1 MIRRLLDSPVP
12 ALAGLCLLLLA
23 DGAGLVRLSLLASL
37 VHESGHIL
45 AYLLLLGR
53 WPPLRLTLSGIG
65 LRADGL
71 PLSCRQESLL
81 LAAGPLANFVCCGAL
96 ALLIAFRASWGR
108 YFFLAANLCVGCYN
122 LLPFGALDGARLL
135 ALWCPPGHW
144 LPKLAGGIGLAVAA
158 AGLGFSV
165 YAGGTPLWLGAAGA
179 LSLAALVRETFST
192 G

>member
-23 DGAGLVRLSLLASL
+23 DGAGFVRLSLLASL

-45 AYLLLLGR
+45 AYLLFLGQL
-53 WPPLRLTLSGIG
+53 PPLRLTLSGIG

-71 PLSCRQESLL
+71 PLSRWRETLL
-81 LAAGPLANFVCCGAL
+81 LAAGPAANFVCCGVL
-96 ALLIAFRASWGR
+96 ALLIGLRASWGR
-108 YFFLAANLCVGCYN
+108 YFFLAANLCVGFYN

-144 LPKLAGGIGLAVAA
+144 LPRLAGGFSLALAA
-158 AGLGFSV
+158 AGLGWSV
-165 YAGGTPLWLGAAGA
+165 WAGGMPLWLGAAGVLA
-179 LSLAALVRETFST
+179 LAALVRETFSKE
-192 G
+192 

>member
-45 AYLLLLGR
+45 AYLFLLGR

-71 PLSCRQESLL
+71 PLSRRQESLL

-108 YFFLAANLCVGCYN
+108 YFFLAVFGG
-122 LLPFGALDGARLL
+122 FGAGDIFHRLKS
-135 ALWCPPGHW
+135 AFS
-144 LPKLAGGIGLAVAA
+144 GGRRRFFAVGGAVAIGGEIGYTIICMTVFFDSPPA
-158 AGLGFSV
+158 LRRT
-165 YAGGTPLWLGAAGA
+165 GGTH
-179 LSLAALVRETFST
+179 V
-192 G
+192 